1 MAAKGEPVMTSLAPA
16 SPTLNRRSVI
26 ALATAATFSAHAT
39 TSLADIQPT
48 TTQLAGGTLSRYAD
62 FPSRHVA
69 PRTIAVWTPR
79 DYAPAHPHY
88 GVLYMH
94 DGQNL
99 FSPDEAFGGQT
110 WEIAQ
115 HVQGL
120 IDKGSIPP
128 TLIVGVWNSGASRG
142 REYAPLLGQSPEDI
156 ARLATDWGGPSLSAA
171 YLTFLTDEL
180 KPFIDSHY
188 STAADPSHSFIMG
201 SSMGGLASL
210 NAYLVRPDI
219 FGGAG
224 CVSTHWP
231 IRGPAALSGDAARA
245 DADRISRAFIA
256 AAAAALP
263 PPGRMKVYFDHG
275 DQTLDALYAPYQAAM
290 DQALRARGAQAG
302 KDFLSLAFPG
312 ADHSERSWRAR
323 VDKPLIYLLGV
334 S

>member
-1 MAAKGEPVMTSLAPA
+1 MTSLAPA
-16 SPTLNRRSVI
+16 SPRLNRRSVI
-26 ALATAATFSAHAT
+26 ALATAATLSAHAT
-39 TSLADIQPT
+39 TSLADIAPT
-48 TTQLAGGTLSRYAD
+48 ITQLAGGTLSRYAH

-79 DYAPAHPHY
+79 DYAPAQHHY
-88 GVLYMH
+88 GALYMH

-115 HVQGL
+115 HVQAL
-120 IDKGSIPP
+120 IDAGRIPP

-142 REYAPLLGQSPEDI
+142 REYAPLLGQSQEDI

-171 YLTFLTDEL
+171 YLTFLIDEL
-180 KPFIDSHY
+180 KPFIDGHY
-188 STAADPSHSFIMG
+188 STAPDPNNTFIMG

-210 NAYLVRPDI
+210 NAYLARPDI

-231 IRGPAALSGDAARA
+231 IRGPAALSDDAARA
-245 DADRISRAFIA
+245 DADRIGRAFIA

-263 PPGRMKVYFDHG
+263 PPGRLKVYFDHG

-290 DQALRARGAQAG
+290 DQALLARGAQAG

-312 ADHSERSWRAR
+312 ADHSEKSWRAR
-323 VDKPLIYLLGV
+323 VDKPLIYLLGAR
-334 S
+334 

>member
-16 SPTLNRRSVI
+16 SPRLNRRSVI
-26 ALATAATFSAHAT
+26 ALATAATLSAHAT
-39 TSLADIQPT
+39 TSLADIAPT
-48 TTQLAGGTLSRYAD
+48 ITQLAGGTLSRYAH

-79 DYAPAHPHY
+79 DYAPAQHHY
-88 GVLYMH
+88 GALYMH

-115 HVQGL
+115 HVQAL
-120 IDKGSIPP
+120 IDAGRIPP

-142 REYAPLLGQSPEDI
+142 REYAPLLGQSQEDI

-171 YLTFLTDEL
+171 YLTFLIDEL
-180 KPFIDSHY
+180 KPFIDGHY
-188 STAADPSHSFIMG
+188 STAPDPNNTFIMG

-210 NAYLVRPDI
+210 NAYLARPDI

-231 IRGPAALSGDAARA
+231 IRGPAALSDDAARA
-245 DADRISRAFIA
+245 DADRIGRAFI

-263 PPGRMKVYFDHG
+263 PPGRLKVYFDHG

-290 DQALRARGAQAG
+290 DQALLARGAQAG

-312 ADHSERSWRAR
+312 ADHSEKSWRAR
-323 VDKPLIYLLGV
+323 VDKPLIYLLGAR
-334 S
+334 